1 MVLLYLRV
9 LVSSS
14 WVLLTLSV
22 LVAKCLSSRKMI
34 ELFLDA
40 SVSGVKKSNTS
51 FRTPLLSAFAPKD
64 DESATASSVLS
75 LLAEDT
81 ATFG

>member
-1 MVLLYLRV
+1 
-9 LVSSS
+9 
-14 WVLLTLSV
+14 
-22 LVAKCLSSRKMI
+22 MI

-64 DESATASSVLS
+64 DVSATASSVLS
-75 LLAEDT
+75 LLAVDT